1 MRFIEKMKSDED
13 YRRRVAGMVI
23 ILAAFLIIGFT
34 IRSLFFSND
43 DTARRDNYVSSEEE
57 NKEQIE
63 SAGGEDNG
71 LDVSGSGGSEE
82 TIPEQNAEIMELNE
96 ISDEVEYDIP
106 EEIQKMIPVEKFATE
121 FEAFLNEADL
131 MTQDTKAESD
141 GVITIDYEN
150 DEKMFSLTLNNHAR
164 TVITVKIDGDENIEF
179 LYR

>member
-34 IRSLFFSND
+34 VRSLFFSND
-43 DTARRDNYVSSEEE
+43 DARRDNYVSSEEE
-57 NKEQIE
+57 SGEQTG
-63 SAGGEDNG
+63 STGSKDNG
-71 LDVSGSGGSEE
+71 LSVSESGSGDES
-82 TIPEQNAEIMELNE
+82 IPEQNAEIMELNK

-106 EEIQKMIPVEKFATE
+106 EEIQQMIPVEKFATE

-131 MTQDTKAESD
+131 MTQDTKVKSD

-164 TVITVKIDGDENIEF
+164 TVITVKIDDDENIEF